1 VRGLFRG
8 GLPEI
13 WALRLWAA
21 VLACLVLPVAAG
33 NRTWAAV
40 TVVYRTG
47 FEQAEG
53 YDLSYTLDGQQ
64 NWLADGTGGNG
75 VYTNLFGL
83 LEFGQQA
90 YVGLF
95 EPLIP
100 GEQALTVWRPLN
112 LGTLPPQTP
121 MVRFSVWMEIF
132 DSLEYLFYDRF
143 QWSVYAT
150 NRAETGGISTNGLLW
165 FTLDFNNWDRTIN
178 YRLQG
183 QTNYTWTGWGFDNEA
198 LYQVQ
203 ILMDF
208 ARNRWSATVSDA
220 VVVTNQPI
228 TTDGSPLSL
237 GAIAAVWVYR
247 NPNTPGDN
255 YMVFDDY
262 EVRREP
268 GLIPHLEPIAHATGF
283 FALRLA
289 GEPGRR
295 YAIDASTN
303 LTVWM
308 PLRTNTT
315 DLTLGTFDFADRDA
329 RTRLRFYRG
338 RLVP

>member
-1 VRGLFRG
+1 M
-8 GLPEI
+8 
-13 WALRLWAA
+13 WTWRLWAGL
-21 VLACLVLPVAAG
+21 LALLWADG
-33 NRTWAAV
+33 IGRQQSLAAV

-47 FEQAEG
+47 FERAEG
-53 YDLSYTLDGQQ
+53 YDLTYTLEGQQ
-64 NWLADGTGGNG
+64 GWLADGTGGNG

-83 LEFGQQA
+83 PEFGQQA
-90 YVGLF
+90 YIGLF
-95 EPLIP
+95 EPLRR
-100 GEQALTVWRPLN
+100 GERSLTVWRPLK
-112 LGTLPPQTP
+112 LGTLPPDTP
-121 MVRFSVWMEIF
+121 VIRFSVWMEIF

-143 QWSVYAT
+143 QWSVFAT
-150 NRAETGGISTNGLLW
+150 NRAETNGMSVQGVRL
-165 FTLDFNNWDRTIN
+165 FTLDFDNWDRTIN
-178 YRLQG
+178 YQLQG

-208 ARNRWSATVSDA
+208 ARNRWSASVSDA

-228 TTDGSPLSL
+228 STNAAGLSL

-262 EVRREP
+262 QVRREP
-268 GLIPHLEPIAHATGF
+268 GLAPYLSPLGWAGGW

-295 YAIDASTN
+295 YAVEASTN
-303 LTVWM
+303 LTVWTA
-308 PLRTNTT
+308 LWTNTT
-315 DLTLGTFDFADRDA
+315 DLELGTVEFTDRAA
-329 RTRLRFYRG
+329 RPAYRFYRG